1 MKADHNLNTPR
12 DGPVLVIGAAGLDVV
27 GHVKSELLPGISN
40 PAYIRTTF
48 GGVARNVA
56 ENLARLG
63 QPVILVS
70 AVGEDASGDQLLAEA
85 NEAGVNVE
93 RVLRTPQHPTGSY
106 LAAVDLAGKLLFAL
120 DDMRAITT
128 ISPGYLRQQ
137 ADLFRQASLLFV
149 DANLPKDSLRAA
161 MSLAHQAR
169 LPVCADPTS
178 PALAERLRPYLARLY
193 LTTPNFLE
201 AAVFCLEPL
210 KTEGRRQ
217 GRQAAK
223 NLVMQGVQVAIVT
236 LGELGLCY
244 ATSETSGYIPAIQT
258 EVLDPTGAGDA
269 LTATVIFALLN
280 DIPLDDAVR
289 LAASAASLTL
299 RTRGAVAPD
308 LSLERLYDQ
317 LVI

>member
-1 MKADHNLNTPR
+1 MKADLNLNIPR
-12 DGPVLVIGAAGLDVV
+12 EGPVLVIGAAGLDIV
-27 GHVKSELLPGISN
+27 GHVKSELLPGTSN
-40 PAYIRTTF
+40 PAHIRMTF

-63 QPVILVS
+63 QPAILVS
-70 AVGEDASGDQLLAEA
+70 AVGEDAPGDRLLAEA

-93 RVLRTPQHPTGSY
+93 RVLRIPQHPTGSY

-120 DDMRAITT
+120 DDMRAITALT
-128 ISPGYLRQQ
+128 PGYLRKQT
-137 ADLFRQASLLFV
+137 DLFRQASLLFV
-149 DANLPKDSLRAA
+149 DANLPKDSLRAV

-178 PALAERLRPYLARLY
+178 PALAERLRPYLSRLY

-201 AAVFCLEPL
+201 AAVFCPEPL

-223 NLVMQGVQVAIVT
+223 SLVMQGVQVAIVT

-244 ATSETSGYIPAIQT
+244 GTSETSGYIPAIQT
-258 EVLDPTGAGDA
+258 EVLDPTGAGCA
-269 LTATVIFALLN
+269 LGN
-280 DIPLDDAVR
+280 GY
-289 LAASAASLTL
+289 L
-299 RTRGAVAPD
+299 RFV
-308 LSLERLYDQ
+308 E
-317 LVI
+317 